1 MQNGL
6 HFISGLPR
14 AGSTLLAGILRQN
27 PKLHAGMSS
36 PVGPLFNQLLNA
48 MGATSEFSVF
58 IDEEQREDVLR
69 GVFYSYY
76 RKIHPEKLVFDT
88 NRLWSSRLAALAK
101 LFPDSKVI
109 ACVRDPIWVLDSFE
123 RLIRKNPLMVSRM
136 FPGENNAT
144 VFTRVDYLSGKLGTV
159 GFAWNALQEAFYGE
173 HARGRLILVDY
184 EGLTREPEA
193 TMSRLYELL
202 GLPPFKHDFEN
213 VSYEGGGEFDHWL
226 GVPGL
231 HKLAQKVEFVQR
243 KTILPP
249 ELVRRF
255 ANQCFWRNKDDN
267 PSGVA
272 VIMPRMPRV
281 PGQSLAA
288 G

>member
-1 MQNGL
+1 MENGL

-14 AGSTLLAGILRQN
+14 SGTTLLAGILRQN
-27 PKLHAGMSS
+27 PKFHAGMSS

-58 IDEEQREDVLR
+58 IDEEQRRDVLR
-69 GVFYSYY
+69 GVFDSYY

-88 NRLWSSRLAALAK
+88 NRLWCSRLAALAM
-101 LFPDSKVI
+101 LYPDSKVI

-123 RLIRKNPLMVSRM
+123 RLIRKNALMVSRM
-136 FPGENNAT
+136 FPGEANAT
-144 VFTRVDYLSGKLGTV
+144 VFTRVDHLTGKLGTV

-184 EGLTREPEA
+184 EALTREPEA

-202 GLPPFKHDFEN
+202 NLPPFEHDFEN
-213 VSYEGGGEFDHWL
+213 VSYEGGGEFDNLL

-231 HKLAQKVEFVQR
+231 HRLGQKVEFVQR

-249 ELVRRF
+249 ELIRRF
-255 ANQCFWRNKDDN
+255 TNQSFWRNRNDN
-267 PSGVA
+267 PSNIA
-272 VIMPRMPRV
+272 VLLPRV
-281 PGQSLAA
+281 PRRPEQSLAT